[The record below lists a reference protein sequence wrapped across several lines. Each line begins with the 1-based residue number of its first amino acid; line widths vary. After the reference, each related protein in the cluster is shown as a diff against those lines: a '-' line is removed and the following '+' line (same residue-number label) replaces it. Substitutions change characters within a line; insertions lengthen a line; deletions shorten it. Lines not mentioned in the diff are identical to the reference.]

1 MKASHRR
8 VKEELRQLRVLNH
21 TIRSAEQTRKMYE
34 ARLSILQRV
43 PEDKQ
48 NKELIARLE
57 ELLDKLR
64 VEKEIEKAAKIEEKY
79 INALNQL
86 SPLDRSIIKDACING
101 KAYWKIG
108 QEIGY
113 SERWIQD
120 RVHKIIEQIVELL
133 SRKTSF

>member
-1 MKASHRR
+1 MKATHKR
-8 VKEELRQLRVLNH
+8 VKDELRQLRVLNH

-48 NKELIARLE
+48 NKELVARLE
-57 ELLDKLR
+57 ELLDKLK
-64 VEKEIEKAAKIEEKY
+64 VEKEIEEAAKIEEKY

-108 QEIGY
+108 QVIGY
-113 SERWIQD
+113 SERWVQD
-120 RVHKIIEQIVELL
+120 RVRKIIEQIVELL
-133 SRKTSF
+133 SRKTSL